1 MTPADTD
8 TRTAPVP
15 VLDLHCDTADRIAWQ
30 SLPAELRA
38 AYGHDFYGPGDEADP
53 AGCRDL
59 AHSHCHISLEK
70 IGPTPWAQCFA
81 CFVPDELSP
90 EQAITFEAHVSA
102 YMRDQLARNPQ
113 VKAVRTADEIA
124 GTLEGGGVAAIRTIE
139 NARLFAAEPGFV
151 EQLAAGGLVMAS
163 LSWNAAGPLA
173 SGHDSHEHL
182 SKKGAE
188 VLGLMERSRVAL
200 DVSHLND
207 ECTADALAHA
217 TRPLCA
223 SHSNSRAV
231 CGHPRNLTDDQF
243 RAIMDAGGVAGLNYC
258 SGFIA
263 EGAWGPKA
271 AGVTFEQV
279 AAHIEHWLDLG
290 GEDAVA
296 LGGDLDGASV
306 PAILDGA
313 DKMPSFQA
321 ALVAR
326 FGREIT
332 EKLCYRNALAF
343 LRRAQTA

>member
-124 GTLEGGGVAAIRTIE
+124 GALEGGDVAAIRTIE
-139 NARLFAAEPGFV
+139 NARLFAADPGLV
-151 EQLAAGGLVMAS
+151 EQLAADGLVMAS

-207 ECTADALAHA
+207 ECTTTPSPTPRVPCAPPTRTRAPSAGTRA
-217 TRPLCA
+217 TSPTT
-223 SHSNSRAV
+223 SS
-231 CGHPRNLTDDQF
+231 
-243 RAIMDAGGVAGLNYC
+243 
-258 SGFIA
+258 
-263 EGAWGPKA
+263 
-271 AGVTFEQV
+271 
-279 AAHIEHWLDLG
+279 
-290 GEDAVA
+290 
-296 LGGDLDGASV
+296 
-306 PAILDGA
+306 
-313 DKMPSFQA
+313 
-321 ALVAR
+321 AR
-326 FGREIT
+326 S
-332 EKLCYRNALAF
+332 
-343 LRRAQTA
+343 